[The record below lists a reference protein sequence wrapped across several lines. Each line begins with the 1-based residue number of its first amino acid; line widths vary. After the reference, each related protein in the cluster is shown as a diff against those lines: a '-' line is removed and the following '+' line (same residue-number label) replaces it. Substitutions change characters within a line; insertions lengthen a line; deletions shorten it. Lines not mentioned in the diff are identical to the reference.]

1 MKAFGTYIDTSGCS
15 CAVHFSEREAQVK
28 WLAEELLRETER
40 AFAEDA
46 QMGIFVGKILS

>member
-15 CAVHFSEREAQVK
+15 CAVHFSEAQVK